1 MVVGE
6 SKNLGLKL
14 RIGLLVILFFMT
26 SSAYSIPYDL
36 NNSDDF
42 GQLCTGN
49 HSTSNNPRVYLC
61 EGQFKADNAVVSLD
75 GGSVINAYSGY
86 DIKST
91 TIEPTSGYVELQS
104 NNWGGDTNLDS
115 VVLKGSIYVPYAIS
129 IKNSNIEKYV
139 KNTTYH
145 NISIYSS
152 VIGEYVDAGTTIT
165 IDGSDVIGY
174 VSNRNNND
182 ISVLNDSEIGGYIDG
197 GTTITIDD
205 SEVSGNVVNRSDNN
219 IYVLN
224 DSEIGGYIDGGTT
237 ITIDDSEVTGNVIN
251 RSNNEIFVLN
261 DSEIGGDVAAQGKL
275 NIFDSEIDGNI
286 SSANH
291 NIELDNG
298 AEVHGNATAANNNW
312 ATIHFNDYDDSDRSV
327 VHGTC
332 LYRTEPEDACGAI
345 EPPINQN
352 PQFEFGTLTK
362 DSCRIIESGTN
373 DDADRQRVSCTL
385 EFDKTYTTVPLVFV
399 MPTIDASL
407 SVLSARTTELPSTAS
422 VIGTSL
428 TSATV
433 VQEIAPSAKRNT
445 SNTTYLDAPM
455 LSDEDLNSL
464 NIDYFVIQEGVISL
478 GNGKGRI
485 VAGLVETNTAAS
497 QISSER
503 NNADLIK
510 FEDFGLSTFS
520 NIPGVLVQPQTKNN
534 SSAWFT
540 GMARGVNTERFYLAL
555 EKSEVINNNDI
566 SEPEK
571 VAFVAG
577 EGSGI
582 TQGARFFLGNGETR
596 VTTTLNEKVISPI
609 EIGCEESTSISEAN
623 FDAPPIL
630 IANKNSRSGNN
641 GGWVRRCHVTEDEVY
656 FIVEEDMDKDSERSH
671 IAEDVGFFM
680 FDRPNELGIC
690 DGFNNKSPV
699 QTWIR
704 TDGTIGAFE
713 AYNSS
718 RVIGSFKDGNR
729 RYLGFDDDWVTDG
742 TNWSTGGA
750 CDGLECGGLEDLM
763 VPKELLED
771 MPDNLTVSVNVNA
784 GDTLTLPLTDSD
796 GQPIYE
802 YQTLNVGGIVTI
814 EAGKYKIGS
823 INVWEDGEVQ
833 VKSGDSVTIFTNKLQ
848 LNNRAFFGVPIDSRV
863 VDKPTLEADTYLRV
877 NVLESNSNSVNINS
891 NSSTKPST
899 FVGLL
904 YSEQPVRISNDAR
917 IYGGVAA
924 ESVHMS
930 GQSLISA
937 ATSCMLPSDDYE
949 IEISPATDLAL
960 MCGDDSPQ
968 FTINTSNNGVAES
981 LGVTVAITPDADEFD
996 ISVQQGS
1003 GTGVYPNYVSND
1015 DGELTL
1021 KVVAKETANI
1031 DFDSDYTLT
1040 ATLMDD
1046 SGKEVASQ
1054 FKFVPFKFSLVD
1066 GNSPTNRL
1074 DVIAGQATPTVTKVL
1089 ACDLGDSIVVA
1100 ENYVGEAEKQVTITH
1115 ELDNSWN
1122 GSDGTLTY
1130 LPEFKKG
1137 SASTDL
1143 TISESGLF
1151 NVTLKDSSFDCTG
1164 FAGCP
1169 DDGSYD
1175 LEGSFSIYSRPW
1187 QFAICTDNNSDGNSS
1202 SGAAFVAAGEA
1213 FDVYARPIKYTNSS
1227 SVCGDDNLLTY
1238 NYFKSTA
1245 SVEVTTTL
1253 DTPLITVYPDAKL
1266 GDLTP
1271 ETQLAKQISSNDQ
1284 SNKGYK
1290 FESLKYSEVGSFNF
1304 VATETGSFYGSILGG
1319 FSGSKSIGRFYPKY
1333 FIQGSPE
1340 WNVANQNDIAYL
1352 SQPYDSTVHQ
1362 VYPMASGENDTD
1374 NALNNYRFF
1383 SSDLQAS
1390 FGILDD
1396 ASVDNGFLL
1405 DTGAGTWSADRK
1417 HWLLNDSAAVLQRVT
1432 DSDDV
1437 SRRDTPFNTSDANST
1452 ATNFGL
1458 TIEGTDPVSF
1468 TDSDTLTN
1476 SAAFPVQ
1483 PPARYGRMALDD
1495 IGGNSDTTLTI
1506 PLRAEFWDGS
1516 EFVVND
1522 DDNRST
1528 FNGSNT
1534 CKQVIWHSEG
1544 VTTTLASLSGSRS
1557 VDDGEEEVT
1566 ANQNTPSGTDAPR
1579 EQVRLWLRMDDL
1591 APTAKTG
1598 ENPITCSGSDQE
1610 QPWLRYNWRQL
1621 GDEDPSTVV
1630 TFGIYRGNDRVIYRG
1645 ESGLTGQ

>member
-1 MVVGE
+1 MGWVEVIIRNSATVNGSVDSKGTVEVLSLGSVGGDASAAGNLSINNATVQGSIRSGNGHLISVSNNGSVQGNVDAGATITIQDSNVVGDV
-6 SKNLGLKL
+6 SNRG
-14 RIGLLVILFFMT
+14 
-26 SSAYSIPYDL
+26 
-36 NNSDDF
+36 
-42 GQLCTGN
+42 GN
-49 HSTSNNPRVYLC
+49 P
-61 EGQFKADNAVVSLD
+61 
-75 GGSVINAYSGY
+75 I
-86 DIKST
+86 
-91 TIEPTSGYVELQS
+91 TIQS
-104 NNWGGDTNLDS
+104 
-115 VVLKGSIYVPYAIS
+115 
-129 IKNSNIEKYV
+129 
-139 KNTTYH
+139 
-145 NISIYSS
+145 YSS
-152 VIGEYVDAGTTIT
+152 IGGNVDAGTTI
-165 IDGSDVIGY
+165 IIQDSNVIGD
-174 VSNRNNND
+174 VSNRGGNP
-182 ISVLNDSEIGGYIDG
+182 ITIQSYSSIGGNVDAGTAIIIQDSDVVGDVSNRGDNPVTIQSDSSIDG
-197 GTTITIDD
+197 NIDSQGVLIIEG
-205 SEVSGNVVNRSDNN
+205 SEV
-219 IYVLN
+219 
-224 DSEIGGYIDGGTT
+224 
-237 ITIDDSEVTGNVIN
+237 
-251 RSNNEIFVLN
+251 
-261 DSEIGGDVAAQGKL
+261 Q
-275 NIFDSEIDGNI
+275 GNI
-286 SSANH
+286 SSANS
-291 NIELDNG
+291 NIELDDG
-298 AEVHGNATAANNNW
+298 SEIHGNATAANNNW
-312 ATIHFNDYDDSDRSV
+312 ATIYFKDYDDSDRSI

-478 GNGKGRI
+478 GSGKGRI

-497 QISSER
+497 QISNER
-503 NNADLIK
+503 SNADIVN
-510 FEDFGLSTFS
+510 FENYGLSSFS
-520 NIPGVLVQPQTKNN
+520 NTPGVLVQPQTKNN

-582 TQGARFFLGNGETR
+582 TQGARFFLGSGETR

-729 RYLGFDDDWVTDG
+729 RYLGFDDDWMTDG

-848 LNNRAFFGVPIDSRV
+848 LNNRAFFGVPIDSRG

-968 FTINTSNNGVAES
+968 FTINTSNNGVGES
-981 LGVTVAITPDADEFD
+981 LGVTVGITPDADEFD
-996 ISVQQGS
+996 VSLLKGS
-1003 GTGVYPNYVSND
+1003 GAYPNYVSNN
-1015 DGELTL
+1015 DGELTIQ
-1021 KVVAKETANI
+1021 VTAKSTSSI
-1031 DFDSDYTLT
+1031 DFDTSYKLT
-1040 ATLMDD
+1040 AILVED
-1046 SGKEVASQ
+1046 SDKEVESQ

-1066 GNSPTNRL
+1066 GDSPTNRL

-1137 SASTDL
+1137 SAATDL

-1175 LEGSFSIYSRPW
+1175 LEGNFSIYSRPW

-1227 SVCGDDNLLTY
+1227 SVCSDDNLLTN

-1253 DTPLITVYPDAKL
+1253 DTPLITAYPDANL

-1271 ETQLAKQISSNDQ
+1271 ETQLIKQISSNDQ

-1396 ASVDNGFLL
+1396 ASIDNGFLL
-1405 DTGAGTWSADRK
+1405 DTEAGTWSTTRY
-1417 HWLLNDSAAVLQRVT
+1417 HWLLNDNAAELQRVT

-1437 SRRDTPFNTSDANST
+1437 SRRDAPFNTSDANST

-1579 EQVRLWLRMDDL
+1579 EQVRLWLRMDDS

-1598 ENPITCSGSDQE
+1598 ENPITCLGSDQE